1 MAKSLNSSSAYY
13 FAFRNLSMTAYMI
26 ETQKSKFTDIF
37 SLNFTN
43 LSQVAKLN
51 SPLINMYIEWIGSGG
66 FQDLR
71 KSFGFEKII
80 SIKT

>member
-1 MAKSLNSSSAYY
+1 MAKSLNLSSAYY

-37 SLNFTN
+37 SLNLTN

-51 SPLINMYIEWIGSGG
+51 SPLINMYIEWIGSGRLSR
-66 FQDLR
+66 FKKKFWL
-71 KSFGFEKII
+71 
-80 SIKT
+80 